1 MLSQIWAAIFEY
13 PYVSWFLVIALALV
27 VSMRR
32 NAFEVSK
39 FASYNKE
46 RAMESQIQ
54 SIEAERKRQEKM
66 IARLKSIEADERD
79 APDGAAGAAADAA
92 AGAAK

>member
-1 MLSQIWAAIFEY
+1 V
-13 PYVSWFLVIALALV
+13 PWFLVITLAIT
-27 VSMRR
+27 VSMRI

-66 IARLKSIEADERD
+66 IARLKSIEADEHD
-79 APDGAAGAAADAA
+79 AHEAHDAAGEAAVG
-92 AGAAK
+92 AGK

>member
-1 MLSQIWAAIFEY
+1 V
-13 PYVSWFLVIALALV
+13 PWFLVIALALT

-32 NAFEVSK
+32 NAFDVSK

-79 APDGAAGAAADAA
+79 APDAAAADAA